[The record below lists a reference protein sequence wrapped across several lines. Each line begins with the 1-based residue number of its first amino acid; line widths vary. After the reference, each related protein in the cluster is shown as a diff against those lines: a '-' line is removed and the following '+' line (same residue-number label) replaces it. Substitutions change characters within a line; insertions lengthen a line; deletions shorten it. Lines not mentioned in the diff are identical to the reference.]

1 MITSAHSKSFY
12 SSGFN
17 TILQKFYEMICEI
30 IVCKMVCGIFLIFCW
45 SSFINDFMVKNN
57 FSEPKNHRKL
67 KILKSI
73 YCKKISAHLFVGLIF
88 TNKLEGFFFKKIFFQ
103 GLGAFFMAAKL
114 LILGVIF
121 FPQKINFILFFKDD
135 YLILIWY

>member
-30 IVCKMVCGIFLIFCW
+30 IVCKMVCGIFLIFCR

-57 FSEPKNHRKL
+57 FSKPKNHRKL

-88 TNKLEGFFFKKIFFQ
+88 TNKLEGFFFQKKFFSR
-103 GLGAFFMAAKL
+103 AWSFFHGCKTTNF
-114 LILGVIF
+114 GRHF
-121 FPQKINFILFFKDD
+121 FSTKN
-135 YLILIWY
+135 